1 MTTGFPNAVYPYT
14 ARVDLQ
20 DTVVAND
27 VNSLQQEVRALETGL
42 GVPSDGFA
50 GGVLVSNFTS
60 STAFST
66 ATTSWNTLAQRL
78 ANIENGLIYG
88 VSVAPYVFKTGG
100 STITTSTSGGVGL
113 TLTTGTGTN
122 NLLNTPGF
130 TLNYQ
135 GLPQVSGSNVL
146 YVGSSEYNS
155 ILSSV
160 TSVGALANTKV
171 PLSTVTASGD
181 LIYGTGSSTV
191 GRIGIGSTGQYLTVS
206 GGIPTWSNLPSYL
219 PTNTLTTNGDLLT
232 YNSGNTRLGIG
243 SSGQV
248 LTVVGGL
255 PSWQTPITSYVSQTN
270 GSVTTAST
278 VTASSNVVRNMWV
291 STTTPTSG
299 QGNEGDVWLVYV

>member
-1 MTTGFPNAVYPYT
+1 
-14 ARVDLQ
+14 
-20 DTVVAND
+20 
-27 VNSLQQEVRALETGL
+27 
-42 GVPSDGFA
+42 
-50 GGVLVSNFTS
+50 
-60 STAFST
+60 
-66 ATTSWNTLAQRL
+66 
-78 ANIENGLIYG
+78 
-88 VSVAPYVFKTGG
+88 
-100 STITTSTSGGVGL
+100 
-113 TLTTGTGTN
+113 
-122 NLLNTPGF
+122 
-130 TLNYQ
+130 
-135 GLPQVSGSNVL
+135 
-146 YVGSSEYNS
+146 
-155 ILSSV
+155 
-160 TSVGALANTKV
+160 
-171 PLSTVTASGD
+171 VTASGD